1 MTLLSHSS
9 AQTENPFGQARHA
22 SGGRVAAVATD
33 AHLTAIK
40 RFCLFAFAIL
50 LAGGTVA
57 GIISLK
63 TAVYLS
69 HFNY

>member
-9 AQTENPFGQARHA
+9 AQTENPFRQARHA

-33 AHLTAIK
+33 AHWTAIK
-40 RFCLFAFAIL
+40 RFCLFASMIL
-50 LAGGTVA
+50 LAGSFVA
-57 GIISLK
+57 GIISPK
-63 TAVYLS
+63 TAAYLS

>member
-22 SGGRVAAVATD
+22 SGGRGATD

-40 RFCLFAFAIL
+40 RFWLFAFTIL

-63 TAVYLS
+63 TAVDLPY
-69 HFNY
+69 FNY

>member
-1 MTLLSHSS
+1 MTLLSHPS
-9 AQTENPFGQARHA
+9 AQTENPFRRARHA
-22 SGGRVAAVATD
+22 SAGRVSAVATD

-40 RFCLFAFAIL
+40 RFCLFAFTVL
-50 LAGGTVA
+50 LAAGTVA

-63 TAVYLS
+63 TAAYLA

>member
-1 MTLLSHSS
+1 MTLLSPSP
-9 AQTENPFGQARHA
+9 ANPYRQARHA

-33 AHLTAIK
+33 AHWTAIK
-40 RFCLFAFAIL
+40 RFCLFTFAIL
-50 LAGGTVA
+50 LAGGSVA

>member
-9 AQTENPFGQARHA
+9 AQTENPFRLARHA
-22 SGGRVAAVATD
+22 SAERVAAIATD

-40 RFCLFAFAIL
+40 RFCLFAAAIL

-63 TAVYLS
+63 TAAYLS

>member
-1 MTLLSHSS
+1 MTLLSHPP
-9 AQTENPFGQARHA
+9 AQTANPYRQARHG

-33 AHLTAIK
+33 AHWTAIK
-40 RFCLFAFAIL
+40 RFCLFAFTIL
-50 LAGGTVA
+50 LAGSSIA

-69 HFNY
+69 PFNY

>member
-1 MTLLSHSS
+1 MTLISHSS
-9 AQTENPFGQARHA
+9 AQTENPFRQARHA
-22 SGGRVAAVATD
+22 SAGRVAAVATD

-63 TAVYLS
+63 TAAYLS
-69 HFNY
+69 HLNY